1 VRIVQLNPFHY
12 PFKGGI
18 EHRIHH
24 MSSNL
29 AKKHEVTVVTSRLE
43 GTDKEEWMDGYRVLR
58 LDSRFVGNYNPPYV
72 SSKGVLE
79 AIEGI
84 EPDVVDFHYRW
95 APSYTR
101 QAMKFAKKLAFTY
114 HNTYGEGEG
123 AMKVISHLND
133 WLFMRKM
140 ARFRKVVCIS
150 EFVRQDNARHG
161 FPLERMC
168 VVPNGVEMP
177 TVNSQDGGFLLSL
190 GRLVHTKGLEYLL
203 EAMREVDAR
212 LVMAGAGPEK
222 ERVERLVRNFGLTK
236 KVELLGRVSEERKN
250 ELFASCS
257 IFVMPSLFESY
268 GIAAAEA
275 MSFGKAVVA
284 TNVGGLPEVVADCG
298 ILVPPRDPDALAAA
312 ISSLLGDESMR
323 KDLGKRAYDRASQFS
338 WEKVAEQ
345 QENVYLEV
353 VGERKSK
360 IE

>member
-1 VRIVQLNPFHY
+1 MRIVQLNPFHY
-12 PFKGGI
+12 PFMGGI
-18 EHRIHH
+18 EHRVHH
-24 MSSNL
+24 MSRNL
-29 AKKHEVTVVTSRLE
+29 AKRHDVTVVTSRLE
-43 GTDKEEWMDGYRVLR
+43 GTEMEEWMDGYRVLR

-84 EPDVVDFHYRW
+84 DPDVVDFHYRW

-101 QAMKFAKKLAFTY
+101 QAMRYAKRLVFTY

-123 AMKVISHLND
+123 AMKAISHLND

-177 TVNSQDGGFLLSL
+177 TVDPRDGGFVLSL

-203 EAMREVDAR
+203 KAMRSVDAK
-212 LVMAGAGPEK
+212 LVMAGAGPES
-222 ERVERLVRNFGLTK
+222 ERLERLIGSYGLTN
-236 KVELLGRVSEERKN
+236 KVELLGRVSEERKS

-284 TNVGGLPEVVADCG
+284 TNVGGLPEVVDDCG
-298 ILVPPRDPDALAAA
+298 ILVPPRDPDALGAA
-312 ISSLLGDESMR
+312 ISSLLRDEPRR
-323 KDLGKRAYDRASQFS
+323 KELGIRARDRASLFS

-345 QENVYLEV
+345 QERVYLEV
-353 VGERKSK
+353 VG
-360 IE
+360 